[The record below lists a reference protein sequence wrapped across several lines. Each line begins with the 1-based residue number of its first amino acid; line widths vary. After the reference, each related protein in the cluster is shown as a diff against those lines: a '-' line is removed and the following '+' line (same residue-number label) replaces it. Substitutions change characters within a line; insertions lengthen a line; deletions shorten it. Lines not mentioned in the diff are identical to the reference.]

1 MDASGLC
8 SHGMTV
14 KDCVVIRLLA
24 RIPRAD
30 GFALRMATFYAA
42 FFLFGGI
49 QMPYL
54 PAWLQAHGLDAR
66 EIGIVL
72 AAPMLIR
79 IVAVPLAARLIDRH
93 GEVQIALAIA
103 ATLGAAGYA
112 VMGFAGGFIAI
123 LSVYAAISAVSA
135 PVLPLADSYGLRG
148 LRARGTAYGPVR
160 LWGSVAF
167 ILANMAGGV
176 VLSRLGAGDL
186 VWVLAVT
193 MAATAVATWRLPRS
207 PDGAAAAAP
216 KQASG
221 GRWRSGV
228 FVAVIVGASLIQAS
242 HAVLYGFVTL
252 QWTKEGLDG
261 TAIGLLWAI
270 GVVAEI
276 LLFAVSGRVIAR
288 VGAVEMI
295 VLGGLGAVLRW
306 IAMAFDPLAILLP
319 LPQCLHGLSF
329 GATHLGAMD
338 ALSQLAHRRGATAQG
353 DFSAMQGGTFAA
365 AMGASGVLV
374 AAFGSAA
381 YLAMAALAAAG
392 VAIALAAR
400 RMWRESYPT

>member
-54 PAWLQAHGLDAR
+54 PAWLQARGLDAR

-148 LRARGTAYGPVR
+148 LGARGAAYGPVR

-176 VLSRLGAGDL
+176 VLSRLGAGDI
-186 VWVLAVT
+186 VWVLAIT

-221 GRWRSGV
+221 GLWRSGV

-276 LLFAVSGRVIAR
+276 LLFAVSGRVMAR

-295 VLGGLGAVLRW
+295 LLGGLGAVLRW
-306 IAMAFDPLAILLP
+306 IAMAFDPPAILLP
-319 LPQCLHGLSF
+319 LLQCLHGLSF

-338 ALSQLAHRRGATAQG
+338 ALSQLAQRRGATPQG

>member
-8 SHGMTV
+8 SHGMSV
-14 KDCVVIRLLA
+14 KDAAVIRLLA
-24 RIPRAD
+24 KIPRAD
-30 GFALRMATFYAA
+30 GFARRMATFYAA

-49 QMPYL
+49 QMPYF
-54 PAWLQAHGLDAR
+54 PAWLQARGLDTR

-72 AAPMLIR
+72 ATPMLIR
-79 IVAVPLAARLIDRH
+79 IVAVPFATRLIDRH
-93 GEVQIALAIA
+93 GEVQVALATA
-103 ATLGAAGYA
+103 ATLGAAGYG

-123 LSVYAAISAVSA
+123 LAVYAAISAVSA

-148 LRARGTAYGPVR
+148 LRARSVAYGLVR

-176 VLSRLGAGDL
+176 VLSRLGAGHL
-186 VWVLAVT
+186 VWVLTAT

-207 PDGAAAAAP
+207 PDGAVAATP
-216 KQASG
+216 KQAPDG
-221 GRWRSGV
+221 LWRSGV

-252 QWTKEGLDG
+252 QWTKKGLDG
-261 TAIGLLWAI
+261 TTIGLLWAI

-276 LLFAVSGRVIAR
+276 LLFAASGRVVAR

-295 VLGGLGAVLRW
+295 LLGGIGAVLRW
-306 IAMAFDPLAILLP
+306 TAMAFDPPAILLP
-319 LPQCLHGLSF
+319 LLQCLHGLSF

-381 YLAMAALAAAG
+381 YFAMAALAAAG
-392 VAIALAAR
+392 FAIALAAR

>member
-1 MDASGLC
+1 
-8 SHGMTV
+8 
-14 KDCVVIRLLA
+14 
-24 RIPRAD
+24 
-30 GFALRMATFYAA
+30 MATFYAA

-54 PAWLQAHGLDAR
+54 PAWLQARGLDAR

-72 AAPMLIR
+72 ATPMLVR
-79 IVAVPLAARLIDRH
+79 IIAVPLATRLIDRH
-93 GEVQIALAIA
+93 GEVQIALAAA

-112 VMGFAGGFIAI
+112 LMGFAGGFIAI
-123 LSVYAAISAVSA
+123 LAAYAAISVVSA

-148 LRARGTAYGPVR
+148 LRARGVAYGPVR

-167 ILANMAGGV
+167 IFANMAGGV
-176 VLSRLGAGDL
+176 VLSRLGAGHL
-186 VWVLAVT
+186 VWVLAAT

-207 PDGAAAAAP
+207 PDGAAATTP
-216 KQASG
+216 KHASG
-221 GRWRSGV
+221 GLWRSGV

-252 QWTKEGLDG
+252 QWTNKGLDG
-261 TAIGLLWAI
+261 TTIGLLWAI
-270 GVVAEI
+270 GVGAEI
-276 LLFAVSGRVIAR
+276 LLFAVSGRVIACF
-288 VGAVEMI
+288 GAVEMI
-295 VLGGLGAVLRW
+295 LLGGIGAVLRW
-306 IAMAFDPLAILLP
+306 TAMAFDPATVLLP
-319 LPQCLHGLSF
+319 LLQCLHGLSF

-338 ALSQLAHRRGATAQG
+338 ALSQLAHRQGGATAQG
-353 DFSAMQGGTFAA
+353 DFSAVQGVTFAA

-381 YLAMAALAAAG
+381 YFAMAALAAVGLAT
-392 VAIALAAR
+392 ALAAR

>member
-14 KDCVVIRLLA
+14 KDCVVIRMLA

-54 PAWLQAHGLDAR
+54 PAWLQPRGLDVR

-72 AAPMLIR
+72 AAPMLMR
-79 IVAVPLAARLIDRH
+79 IVAVPLATRLIDRH

-103 ATLGAAGYA
+103 ATL
-112 VMGFAGGFIAI
+112 
-123 LSVYAAISAVSA
+123 
-135 PVLPLADSYGLRG
+135 
-148 LRARGTAYGPVR
+148 
-160 LWGSVAF
+160 
-167 ILANMAGGV
+167 
-176 VLSRLGAGDL
+176 RLGAGDL
-186 VWVLAVT
+186 VWVLAAT

-207 PDGAAAAAP
+207 PDGAAVAP

-221 GRWRSGV
+221 GLWRSGV

-276 LLFAVSGRVIAR
+276 LLFAVSGRVVAR

-295 VLGGLGAVLRW
+295 LLGGFGAVLRW
-306 IAMAFDPLAILLP
+306 AAMAFDPPAILLP
-319 LPQCLHGLSF
+319 LLQGLHGLSF

-353 DFSAMQGGTFAA
+353 DFSAVQGGTFAA

-381 YLAMAALAAAG
+381 YFAMAALAAVG